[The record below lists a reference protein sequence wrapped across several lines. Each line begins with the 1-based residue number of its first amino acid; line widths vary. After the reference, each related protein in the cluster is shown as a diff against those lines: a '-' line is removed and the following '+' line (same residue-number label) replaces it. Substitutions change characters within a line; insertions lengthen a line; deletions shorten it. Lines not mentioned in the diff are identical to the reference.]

1 MANDFSAGF
10 PEIWAKEQEV
20 VFYKKNV
27 AMAIAD
33 VSYNADMRYGD
44 TLTRV
49 YRSQN
54 TVPWVYTPG
63 TDITIDDKT
72 DTAEQLLVNKKY
84 ANGIYIDSFDDIQS
98 MYNLAAAYG
107 KDNGEYLS
115 NQVDSDVLGEV
126 FNATSTVDDGTLGGT
141 SGNGI
146 SLTSSNVLQVVAQAK
161 KKLQRQ
167 NIQSTDL
174 YGVISPDFE
183 QKLIEYGAGRD
194 TKYGD
199 ELNQNGYI
207 MDFYGFKLYMS
218 NQLACSA
225 ILALATQPTDG
236 DTVVIEGKTFTF
248 KTVLWSTAGNVLI
261 GASADAARAN
271 LATLINTP
279 WTTTSTGVALTGN
292 NLKLFV
298 ARVTATNDDT
308 NNILTVKSK
317 GSGVIAVSET
327 LTDGTDTW
335 TTTKIKQHNLFG
347 VKGNPVL
354 VMQRSPSVVMK
365 EEPKK
370 LGKNVL
376 NGVLYG
382 VKTFA
387 DNAKQMVNVE
397 IACSTF

>member
-1 MANDFSAGF
+1 MANDFSPSF
-10 PEIWAKEQEV
+10 PEVWGKEMQV

-33 VSYNADMRYGD
+33 VSYNSEMKYGD

-49 YRSQN
+49 YRSASATPQ
-54 TVPWVYTPG
+54 VYTPG
-63 TDITIDDKT
+63 TAITIVDKT
-72 DTAEQLLVNKKY
+72 DTAESLSVNKKY
-84 ANGIYIDSFDDIQS
+84 ANGFYVDDFDDTQS
-98 MYNLAAAYG
+98 MYKAALLYG
-107 KDNGEYLS
+107 KDDGEALA
-115 NQVDSDVLGEV
+115 NQVDADVLWEV
-126 FNATSTVDDGTLGGT
+126 WNATSTVDDGTLGGT

-146 SLTSSNVLQVVAQAK
+146 ALTSSNVLSVIASAK

-199 ELNQNGYI
+199 DMNQNGYI
-207 MDFYGFKLYMS
+207 MDFYGFKLYSS

-225 ILALATQPTDG
+225 VLSLATQPTDG
-236 DTVVIEGKTFTF
+236 DTITIEGQTFTF
-248 KTVLWSTAGNVLI
+248 VSSIGTTPGNVLI
-261 GASADAARAN
+261 ETNVDTTRGYLN
-271 LATLINTP
+271 TLINAP
-279 WTTTSTGVALTGN
+279 GTTTAKVVALTGDA
-292 NLKLFV
+292 LKLFV
-298 ARVTATNDDT
+298 ARVSSTNDNSANT
-308 NNILTVKSK
+308 LTVKSK
-317 GSGVIAVSET
+317 GSGVISVTEA

-335 TTTKIKQHNLFG
+335 TTTKIKQHQLFG
-347 VKGNPVL
+347 VKNNPVL
-354 VMQRSPSVVMK
+354 VMQRSPSTVERPVQD
-365 EEPKK
+365 K
-370 LGKNVL
+370 LGKNYL

-397 IACSTF
+397 VLCGSF